1 MAAEIDFGSMPVYVI
16 NLDRRGDRW
25 KNFMKQPLYK
35 YFKGIERFS
44 AVDGK
49 HLDWEHDERISIH
62 TRNNIAKNFRRSHH
76 EINTLGACG
85 ASFSHIGCWKKFLE
99 TDEEYCMILEDDTK
113 LDDTDFAK
121 AILYAKKIPSDFD
134 IWLLGCHFG
143 SYSGELYAKGSP
155 WQTINRFTGAQSY
168 LITRKAAEML
178 LKECFPI
185 ETHIEFYISS
195 CVKLNKMVM
204 LKHKFLRVTQLVEDT
219 MVNDSDTVAIQ
230 TCPLCKV
237 PDNPVDTYFLLP
249 IKGVLQGLVCITAVG
264 FVFYGYYRAKK
275 LI

>member
-1 MAAEIDFGSMPVYVI
+1 MEAEIKFSTMPVYVI

-25 KNFMKQPLYK
+25 KKFMKQPLYN

-44 AVDGK
+44 AFDGQ
-49 HLDWEHDERISIH
+49 HLEWEHDERISIH
-62 TRNNIAKNFRRSHH
+62 TRDNIAINFRRSHH

-85 ASFSHIGCWKKFLE
+85 ASLSHIGCWKKFLE
-99 TDEEYCMILEDDTK
+99 TDEEHCMILEDDTK

-121 AILYAKKIPSDFD
+121 AILYAKRIPSNFD

-143 SYSGELYAKGSP
+143 SYTGEPYAKGSP

-204 LKHKFLRVTQLVEDT
+204 LKHNLLRITQIVEDT
-219 MVNDSDTVAIQ
+219 LVNDSDTVAIQ

-237 PDNPVDTYFLLP
+237 PDNPVDTYYLLP
-249 IKGVLQGLVCITAVG
+249 IKGVLQALMSITAVG

-275 LI
+275 LS